1 MKLSQ
6 YFRIWL
12 ASIRYS
18 LVRTMMFR
26 FDTLLWA
33 AVELAWMGVNILL
46 VEVIYLHTEE
56 VAGWS
61 KFEMVLLVGTAML
74 IQRLLMGFFWTN
86 LFEIGRNVRTGYF
99 DFFLAQ
105 PGNPLFMVST
115 RKIDPDGIANTFVA
129 GAVVAGAVYKLGLRP
144 DAIDVAAYVF
154 MLGCGLMIH
163 YSVFLL
169 VASTTFW
176 IIKTEGIEGSY
187 FTIFE
192 FARLPRSAFKNL
204 ILKTLFVW
212 TLPAVIVSNVPAQ
225 TLINGLTPALFVWL
239 GAATLGWFCL
249 AVFVFHRGLRRYAS
263 ASS

>member
-1 MKLSQ
+1 MGPGQ

-33 AVELAWMGVNILL
+33 SVELAWMAVNLL
-46 VEVIYLHTEE
+46 LIEVIYLHTDEI
-56 VAGWS
+56 AGWS
-61 KFEMVLLVGTAML
+61 KYEMIML
-74 IQRLLMGFFWTN
+74 IGTSMLLQRLLMGFFWTN
-86 LFEIGRNVRTGYF
+86 LFEIGRNVRTGHF

-129 GAVVAGAVYKLGLRP
+129 GAVVAWAAYKLGLRP
-144 DAIDVAAYVF
+144 DAADIAAYVF

-169 VASTTFW
+169 VAATTFW

-192 FARLPRSAFKNL
+192 FSRLPKNAIRNVVL
-204 ILKTLFVW
+204 NVLFVW
-212 TLPAVIVSNVPAQ
+212 GLPAVIVSNIPAR
-225 TLINGLTPALFVWL
+225 TLIDGLSLELFAWL
-239 GAATLGWFCL
+239 GLAAIGWFVL
-249 AVFVFHRGLRRYAS
+249 AVFVFTQGLKRYAS

>member
-6 YFRIWL
+6 YVRIWL
-12 ASIRYS
+12 ASVRYS

-26 FDTLLWA
+26 FDTILWA
-33 AVELAWMGVNILL
+33 LVELAWMGVNLL
-46 VEVIYLHTEE
+46 LIEVIYLHTSSI
-56 VAGWS
+56 AGWT
-61 KFEMVLLVGTAML
+61 KYEMILLIGTAML

-129 GAVVAGAVYKLGLRP
+129 GGVVAYAVYKLGIHP
-144 DAIDVAAYVF
+144 SAADVLAYLF

-163 YSVFLL
+163 YSLFLL
-169 VASTTFW
+169 VAATTFW
-176 IIKTEGIEGSY
+176 IVKTEGIEGSY
-187 FTIFE
+187 FTVFE
-192 FARLPRSAFKNL
+192 FSRLPKAAFKSVLLNVV
-204 ILKTLFVW
+204 FVY
-212 TLPAVIVSNVPAQ
+212 TLPAVIVSNIPAR
-225 TLINGLTPALFVWL
+225 TLIDGLSLPLLAWL
-239 GAATLGWFCL
+239 GLAALAWFLL
-249 AVFVFHRGLRRYAS
+249 AVTVFNRGLRRYAS

>member
-33 AVELAWMGVNILL
+33 SVELAWMGVNILL
-46 VEVIYLHTEE
+46 VEVIYLHTEQ

-61 KFEMVLLVGTAML
+61 KYEMILLVGTAML

-115 RKIDPDGIANTFVA
+115 RKLDPDGLANTFVA
-129 GAVVAGAVYKLGLRP
+129 GAVVAWAVYKLGLRP
-144 DAIDVAAYVF
+144 DAVDIIAYVL

-163 YSVFLL
+163 YSIFLL
-169 VASTTFW
+169 VASA
-176 IIKTEGIEGSY
+176 IKTEGIEGSY
-187 FTIFE
+187 STIFE
-192 FARLPRSAFKNL
+192 FARLPKSAFKSLLLNA
-204 ILKTLFVW
+204 LFVW
-212 TLPAVIVSNVPAQ
+212 ALPAVIVSNIPAR
-225 TLINGLTPALFVWL
+225 TLIDGLSPELFAWL
-239 GAATLGWFCL
+239 AAAALGWFLL

>member
-1 MKLSQ
+1 MTLSQ

-46 VEVIYLHTEE
+46 VEVIYLHTEQ

-61 KFEMVLLVGTAML
+61 KYEMILLVGTAML

-129 GAVVAGAVYKLGLRP
+129 GAVVAWAGFKLGIRP
-144 DAIDVAAYVF
+144 EAIDVAAYVF

-169 VASTTFW
+169 VASATFW

-192 FARLPRSAFKNL
+192 FARLPRSAFKSLLLNA
-204 ILKTLFVW
+204 LFVW
-212 TLPAVIVSNVPAQ
+212 ALPAVIVSNIPAR
-225 TLINGLTPALFVWL
+225 TLIDGLSLDLFAWL
-239 GAATLGWFCL
+239 GTAAIGWFCV
-249 AVFVFHRGLRRYAS
+249 AVFVFNRGLRRYAS